1 MSSWKSY
8 GGIDKFD
15 KTNHIT
21 VNSIV
26 TNYFVIKKS
35 IVGDIDI
42 SGNLSVG
49 KYLYVD
55 KDASF
60 NGNVS
65 ISGTMNTTSITAD
78 DITCNGNGYF
88 KNNVNVSS
96 VLYFGDAA
104 NLIYL
109 YGDAS
114 GIGINHKSPQ
124 ASLDISGNM
133 VSSIHVFSSQ
143 STTRNVLSQNKDKKG
158 IVLWTDASHS
168 TIDFFNDSTISSSE
182 SGFDG
187 RVQYQNGGNL
197 LIDANSVVKI
207 LPKLVVSDL
216 SSDTGIKNSTVS
228 IHNDISDNIYLYDI
242 YNNDKSC
249 LQNGISM
256 VGMDNSAI
264 MFMNMITP
272 DNTGFSMGGGTYPYD
287 NSRNMGTIGM
297 IDVSNVLFIP
307 SQTVVS
313 GNSVVKYK
321 TTTGI
326 NTYKPKTESYVLDI
340 NGPIHVANGES
351 SVIEKPLWEVAGM
364 KFHGNTGI
372 AIGYPSTITDT
383 SFVLQCYYTTDKG
396 IGWNSSNIVTAKI
409 SSGIQ
414 KMRAVYVYDASY
426 AFIYGDKMIGYY
438 TYNGGVDW
446 SSNSISDKTDD
457 AQSLYI
463 YTDSSNSRFFI
474 GTADNKMYYY
484 DASIGHVHSGSNYF
498 TDTDKSTEGGIDAS
512 VDVSGSYIHGAH
524 GNIYVAGNGIVK
536 YDAASLEEIN
546 RHNDDMS
553 YNSVFAH
560 SSSSFVVAVGD
571 SIISYTHDGGDIW
584 TDISQDT
591 DDLTIENINL
601 TSVHAYD
608 SSNAIAVGDNGAI
621 VYTNDG
627 YIWRSASYNM
637 LNSAGTGNLLDGSLN
652 HITLFDKNDFILSNV
667 KSSYYYD
674 STTSY
679 NVGYTNLVY
688 NFLPD
693 LLNHSENNV
702 MDVCG
707 NMTIYGNIYMDSDAS
722 GANAIQSTRNSVYFM
737 NENVENLYVGADAS
751 NIQIGK
757 SDVGKTVVRHAMD
770 ISGNVDIR
778 GNSIQI
784 GQSDSGKTQ
793 FRHPVDISGNVVIHG
808 YITSLGTSSTVT
820 SVYSMTIDWDKRT
833 DTDVTYALDV
843 SGTNANAKID
853 GSLNV
858 LGDVYIASSTSIE
871 GDASGALYVTG
882 GTKLNGQVVV
892 ANTTSASSDS
902 SGALYVSGGGYFDGN
917 LVAGSSHSKALQVF
931 GGSEFSGNVIM
942 SSTQDATADSTNA
955 ALYLKGGAKI
965 LGNIIADKN
974 VYITGAATSSGYS
987 YPLYVESGTSRFEKN
1002 LEIGGKLDV
1011 TGNVSFQGSVNTSG
1025 NTWTTSDYRIKDQVV
1040 SLADLSYG
1048 VDHLRPVYYYNT
1060 VAQHPQI
1067 GFIAHELQDDFAFLV
1082 NGEKDGET
1090 YQSVNYNGLIG
1101 LLVHEIQE
1109 LKKQVALLKR

>member
-60 NGNVS
+60 NGDISVS
-65 ISGTMNTTSITAD
+65 GSIDATTIISDG
-78 DITCNGNGYF
+78 DITCSGNGYF

-96 VLYFGDAA
+96 VLYFGNAA
-104 NLIYL
+104 NQIYL

-158 IVLWTDASHS
+158 IVLWTDASYS

-297 IDVSNVLFIP
+297 IDVSNVVFIP

-326 NTYKPKTESYVLDI
+326 NTYKPKTESYVLDV
-340 NGPIHVANGES
+340 NGPLHVANGES
-351 SVIEKPLWEVAGM
+351 SVIEKPLWEVADM

-372 AIGYPSTITDT
+372 AIGYPSTFTDT

-396 IGWNSSNIVTAKI
+396 LGWNSSNIVTAI
-409 SSGIQ
+409 IDNGIQ
-414 KMRAVYVYDASY
+414 IMRAVYIHDASY

-438 TYNGGVDW
+438 TYNGGIDW
-446 SSNSISDKTDD
+446 SSNSISGKTDD

-463 YTDSSNSRFFI
+463 YTNSSNSRFFI
-474 GTADNKMYYY
+474 GVIDEDPDTKEKQNKIYYY
-484 DASIGHVHSGSNYF
+484 DASIGYVHSGSNYF
-498 TDTDKSTEGGIDAS
+498 TDTGAS
-512 VDVSGSYIHGAH
+512 FSITSLQKMDVSGSYIHGAN

-536 YDAASLEEIN
+536 YDATSLEEIN

-553 YNSVFAH
+553 YNNVYAH
-560 SSSSFVVAVGD
+560 SNTFVVAVGD
-571 SIISYTHDGGDIW
+571 SIISYTHDGGAEW

-591 DDLTIENINL
+591 GDLTIENINL

-608 SSNAIAVGDNGAI
+608 SSNAIAVGDNGVI
-621 VYTNDG
+621 VFTNDG

-652 HITLFDKNDFILSNV
+652 HITLFDKNEFILSNV

-674 STTSY
+674 SSMSY

-722 GANAIQSTRNSVYFM
+722 GANAIQSTRNTVYFM

-751 NIQIGK
+751 NIHIGK

-770 ISGNVDIR
+770 ISGNVDI
-778 GNSIQI
+778 Q
-784 GQSDSGKTQ
+784 
-793 FRHPVDISGNVVIHG
+793 GNVVING

-820 SVYSMTIDWDKRT
+820 SVYSMIIDWDKRT
-833 DTDVTYALDV
+833 DTTVSYALDV
-843 SGTNANAKID
+843 SGTEANAKID

-858 LGDVYIASSTSIE
+858 VGDVYITSSTSVE
-871 GDASGALYVTG
+871 GDSSGALYVTG

-902 SGALYVSGGGYFDGN
+902 SGALYVAGGGYFHGN
-917 LVAGSSHSKALQVF
+917 LVAGSSDTSVGLHVF
-931 GGSEFSGNVIM
+931 GGSEFSGNVVM
-942 SSTQDATADSTNA
+942 SSTQNATANSTNA
-955 ALYLKGGAKI
+955 ALYVKGGTRI
-965 LGNIIADKN
+965 SGNVVVDNN
-974 VYITGAATSSGYS
+974 VYISGSSN
-987 YPLYVESGTSRFEKN
+987 YPLYVAGGTSRFEKN
-1002 LEIGGKLDV
+1002 LQIGKNLDV
-1011 TGNVSFQGSVNTSG
+1011 SGNVSFQGSVNTSG
-1025 NTWTTSDYRIKDQVV
+1025 NTWTTSDYRIKDAVV

-1101 LLVHEIQE
+1101 LLVYEIQE

>member
-8 GGIDKFD
+8 GGMDKFD
-15 KTNHIT
+15 KTNNIT
-21 VNSIV
+21 VNSLV

-42 SGNLSVG
+42 SGNISVG

-65 ISGTMNTTSITAD
+65 INGSMDTSTFTAD

-96 VLYFGDAA
+96 VLYFGNAA
-104 NLIYL
+104 NLIFL

-114 GIGINHKSPQ
+114 GIGLNNKSPQ

-133 VSSIHVFSSQ
+133 VASINVFSSQ
-143 STTRNVLSQNKDKKG
+143 STNRNILSQNVNQKG
-158 IVLWTDASHS
+158 IVLWTDTSNS
-168 TIDFFNDSTISSSE
+168 TIDFFNDSIISSSE
-182 SGFDG
+182 GGFDG
-187 RVQYQNGGNL
+187 RIQYQNGGNL
-197 LIDANSVVKI
+197 LIDASSIVKI

-228 IHNDISDNIYLYDI
+228 IHNDISDNIYLYDV
-242 YNNDKSC
+242 YDNDKSS

-272 DNTGFSMGGGTYPYD
+272 DNTGFSIGGGTYPYD
-287 NSRNMGTIGM
+287 NSRNMGTLGM
-297 IDVSNVLFIP
+297 IDVSNVLFVP
-307 SQTVVS
+307 SQTIVS

-326 NTYKPKTESYVLDI
+326 NTYKPRTESYVLDV
-340 NGPIHVANGES
+340 NGPLHLANGES
-351 SVIEKPLWEVAGM
+351 SVIEKPLWEVADM
-364 KFHGNTGI
+364 KFYGNNGI
-372 AIGYPSTITDT
+372 AIGYPSAFTDT
-383 SFVLQCYYTTDKG
+383 SFDLQCYYTTDKG
-396 IGWNSSNIVTAKI
+396 LNWNSSNIVTAKI
-409 SSGIQ
+409 TSGIQ
-414 KMRAVYVYDASY
+414 KMRAVYVHDASY
-426 AFIYGDKMIGYY
+426 AFIYGDNMIGYY
-438 TYNGGVDW
+438 TFTGGIDW
-446 SSNSISDKTDD
+446 SSNSISDASED
-457 AQSLYI
+457 ATSLYI
-463 YTDSSNSRFFI
+463 YTDGSNSRFFI
-474 GTADNKMYYY
+474 GTNASTMYYY
-484 DASIGHVHSGSNYF
+484 DASIGYINSGGNYYTDTNAVIPSNYP
-498 TDTDKSTEGGIDAS
+498 TM
-512 VDVSGSYIHGAH
+512 DVSGSYIHGVN

-536 YDAASLEEIN
+536 YSASSLSELS
-546 RHNDDMS
+546 RHDNDMS
-553 YNSVFAH
+553 YNSIFAYDD
-560 SSSSFVVAVGD
+560 SFVVAVGD
-571 SIISYTHDGGDIW
+571 AIISYTHNGGTDW
-584 TDISQDT
+584 TDISQNT
-591 DDLTIENINL
+591 QDLTIQNTNI

-608 SSNAIAVGDNGAI
+608 ASNAIAVGDDGAM

-627 YIWRSASYNM
+627 YVWRSASQNM

-652 HITLFDKNDFILSNV
+652 HVCIFDKNEFILSNV
-667 KSSYYYD
+667 KSSYFYD

-693 LLNHSENNV
+693 LLNHIENNV

-722 GANAIQSTRNSVYFM
+722 GSNTIQSTRNSVYFM
-737 NENVENLYVGADAS
+737 NDTVENIYIGADAS

-784 GQSDSGKTQ
+784 GKSDSGKTQ
-793 FRHPVDISGNVVIHG
+793 FRHPVDISGNVVING
-808 YITSLGTSSTVT
+808 YITSLGTTSTVT
-820 SVYSMTIDWDKRT
+820 SVYSMIIDWDKRT
-833 DTDVTYALDV
+833 DTTVTYALDV
-843 SGTNANAKID
+843 SGTEANAKID

-858 LGDVYIASSTSIE
+858 IGDVYISSNSSAM
-871 GDASGALYVTG
+871 GDGSGALYVTG
-882 GTKLNGQVVV
+882 GTKMNGQLVI
-892 ANTTSASSDS
+892 ANTTTAASDS
-902 SGALYVSGGGYFDGN
+902 SGALYVAGGGYFYGN
-917 LVAGSSHSKALQVF
+917 VIAGSNHSSGGFQVY
-931 GGSEFSGNVIM
+931 GGSDFSGNVVI
-942 SSTQDATADSTNA
+942 SSNQDATGDSANA
-955 ALYLKGGAKI
+955 ALYVKGGAKI
-965 LGNIIADKN
+965 LGNVIADKN
-974 VYITGAATSSGYS
+974 VYITGTNTGSAYS
-987 YPLYVESGTSRFEKN
+987 YPLYVASGTSRFEKHV
-1002 LEIGGKLDV
+1002 EIGGNLTV
-1011 TGNVSFQGSVNTSG
+1011 SGNVSFQGSVNTNG
-1025 NTWTTSDYRIKDQVV
+1025 NTWTTSDYRIKDDVV
-1040 SLADLSYG
+1040 SLVDLSYG

-1060 VAQHPQI
+1060 IAQHPQI
-1067 GFIAHELQDDFAFLV
+1067 GFLAHELQEDFAFLV
-1082 NGEKDGET
+1082 DGEKDGEN

-1101 LLVHEIQE
+1101 LLVYEIQE

>member
-8 GGIDKFD
+8 GGIDRFD

-60 NGNVS
+60 NGDISVS
-65 ISGTMNTTSITAD
+65 GSIDATTITSD
-78 DITCNGNGYF
+78 GDITCNGNGYF
-88 KNNVNVSS
+88 NNNVNVSNL
-96 VLYFGDAA
+96 LYFGNAA
-104 NLIYL
+104 NQIYL

-228 IHNDISDNIYLYDI
+228 IHNDISDNIYMYDI
-242 YNNDKSC
+242 YNNDRSC

-272 DNTGFSMGGGTYPYD
+272 DNTGFSMGGGTYPHD

-297 IDVSNVLFIP
+297 IDVSNVVFIP

-326 NTYKPKTESYVLDI
+326 NTYKPKTESYVLDV
-340 NGPIHVANGES
+340 NGPLHVANGES
-351 SVIEKPLWEVAGM
+351 SVIEKPLWEVADM

-372 AIGYPSTITDT
+372 AIGYPSTFTDT

-396 IGWNSSNIVTAKI
+396 LGWNSSNIVTAI
-409 SSGIQ
+409 IDNGIQ
-414 KMRAVYVYDASY
+414 IMRAVYIHDASY

-438 TYNGGVDW
+438 TYNGGIDW
-446 SSNSISDKTDD
+446 SSNSISGLSYD
-457 AQSLYI
+457 ARSLYI
-463 YTDSSNSRFFI
+463 YTDGSNSRFFI
-474 GTADNKMYYY
+474 GTTDNKMYYY
-484 DASIGHVHSGSNYF
+484 DASIGYVHSGSNYF
-498 TDTDKSTEGGIDAS
+498 TDTDKSTEGGINTS
-512 VDVSGSYIHGAH
+512 MDVSGSYIHGAN

-560 SSSSFVVAVGD
+560 SSTFVVAVGD
-571 SIISYTHDGGDIW
+571 SIISYTHDDGTNW

-591 DDLTIENINL
+591 GDLTIENINL

-608 SSNAIAVGDNGAI
+608 SSNAIAVGDTGVI

-627 YIWRSASYNM
+627 YIWRSASHNM

-652 HITLFDKNDFILSNV
+652 HITLFDKNEFILSNV
-667 KSSYYYD
+667 KSSY
-674 STTSY
+674 
-679 NVGYTNLVY
+679 
-688 NFLPD
+688 
-693 LLNHSENNV
+693 
-702 MDVCG
+702 
-707 NMTIYGNIYMDSDAS
+707 
-722 GANAIQSTRNSVYFM
+722 
-737 NENVENLYVGADAS
+737 
-751 NIQIGK
+751 
-757 SDVGKTVVRHAMD
+757 
-770 ISGNVDIR
+770 
-778 GNSIQI
+778 
-784 GQSDSGKTQ
+784 
-793 FRHPVDISGNVVIHG
+793 
-808 YITSLGTSSTVT
+808 
-820 SVYSMTIDWDKRT
+820 
-833 DTDVTYALDV
+833 
-843 SGTNANAKID
+843 
-853 GSLNV
+853 
-858 LGDVYIASSTSIE
+858 
-871 GDASGALYVTG
+871 
-882 GTKLNGQVVV
+882 
-892 ANTTSASSDS
+892 
-902 SGALYVSGGGYFDGN
+902 
-917 LVAGSSHSKALQVF
+917 
-931 GGSEFSGNVIM
+931 
-942 SSTQDATADSTNA
+942 
-955 ALYLKGGAKI
+955 
-965 LGNIIADKN
+965 
-974 VYITGAATSSGYS
+974 
-987 YPLYVESGTSRFEKN
+987 
-1002 LEIGGKLDV
+1002 
-1011 TGNVSFQGSVNTSG
+1011 
-1025 NTWTTSDYRIKDQVV
+1025 
-1040 SLADLSYG
+1040 
-1048 VDHLRPVYYYNT
+1048 
-1060 VAQHPQI
+1060 
-1067 GFIAHELQDDFAFLV
+1067 
-1082 NGEKDGET
+1082 
-1090 YQSVNYNGLIG
+1090 
-1101 LLVHEIQE
+1101 
-1109 LKKQVALLKR
+1109 